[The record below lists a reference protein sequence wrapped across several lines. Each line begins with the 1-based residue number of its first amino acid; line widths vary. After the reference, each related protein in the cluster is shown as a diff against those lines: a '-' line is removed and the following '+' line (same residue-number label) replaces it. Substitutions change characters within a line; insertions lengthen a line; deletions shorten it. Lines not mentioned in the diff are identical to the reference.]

1 MEWERQIGRSADA
14 QLVQPI
20 SVEESESRRIHMPFA
35 PLPSPPLFSCF
46 FFLSICVVNHGISK
60 TPFTCLSL
68 MGNTYF
74 ETTTSLGCGFVKFH
88 LFLQALTLFFPAA
101 QGGRLCGEIIML
113 LLREMGRCVGFDEAI
128 KGLLICVAEFVVYI
142 SLSIPSILF
151 TRGVL
156 SSSNHI
162 LAQNQPYQCR

>member
-1 MEWERQIGRSADA
+1 
-14 QLVQPI
+14 
-20 SVEESESRRIHMPFA
+20 
-35 PLPSPPLFSCF
+35 
-46 FFLSICVVNHGISK
+46 
-60 TPFTCLSL
+60 
-68 MGNTYF
+68 
-74 ETTTSLGCGFVKFH
+74 
-88 LFLQALTLFFPAA
+88 
-101 QGGRLCGEIIML
+101 ML